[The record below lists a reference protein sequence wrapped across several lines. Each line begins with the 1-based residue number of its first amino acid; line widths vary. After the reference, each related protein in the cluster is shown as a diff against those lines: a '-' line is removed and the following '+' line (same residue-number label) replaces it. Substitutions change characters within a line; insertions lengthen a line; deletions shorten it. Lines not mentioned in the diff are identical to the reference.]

1 MIRVNVLYPNSAG
14 ATFDMG
20 YYLAKHM
27 PMVRER
33 MGPALKSMTVDQG
46 VNGGLP
52 GTEPAYQVVTALGF
66 ESVEAFQQA
75 FVPHALEILE
85 IQGDI
90 PKFTNVVPTIQIS
103 EVKM

>member
-1 MIRVNVLYPNSAG
+1 MIRINVLYPNSVG
-14 ATFDMG
+14 ATFDMD

-33 MGPALKSMTVDQG
+33 MGSALKSMTVDQG
-46 VNGGLP
+46 MNGGLP

-66 ESVEAFQQA
+66 DSVDAFQAA
-75 FVPHALEILE
+75 FVPHAPE

>member
-1 MIRVNVLYPNSAG
+1 MIRVNVLYANNAG
-14 ATFDMG
+14 ATFDMD

-33 MGPALKSMTVDQG
+33 LGSALKSMTVDQG

-66 ESVEAFQQA
+66 ESVETFQQA
-75 FVPHALEILE
+75 FVPHAPE

-90 PKFTNVVPTIQIS
+90 PKFTNIAPTIQIS

>member
-1 MIRVNVLYPNSAG
+1 MIRVNVLYPNNAG
-14 ATFDMG
+14 ATFDMD

-33 MGPALKSMTVDQG
+33 LGSALKSMTVDQG
-46 VNGGLP
+46 MNGGLP

-66 ESVEAFQQA
+66 ESMEAFQQA
-75 FVPHALEILE
+75 FVPHAPE

-90 PKFTNVVPTIQIS
+90 PKFTNVVPAIQIS

>member
-1 MIRVNVLYPNSAG
+1 MIRVNVLYPNNAG

-52 GTEPAYQVVTALGF
+52 GTEPVYQVVTALGF

-75 FVPHALEILE
+75 FMPHAPD

>member
-1 MIRVNVLYPNSAG
+1 MIRVNVLYPKNAG
-14 ATFDMG
+14 ATFDMD
-20 YYLAKHM
+20 YYLGKHM

-33 MGPALKSMTVDQG
+33 MGSALKSMTVDQG
-46 VNGGLP
+46 ISGGLP
-52 GTEPAYQVVTALGF
+52 GSDSAYRVVTALGF

-75 FVPHALEILE
+75 FVPHAPE

-103 EVKM
+103 EVKL

>member
-1 MIRVNVLYPNSAG
+1 MIRVNVLYPNNAG
-14 ATFDMG
+14 ATFDMD

-33 MGPALKSMTVDQG
+33 MGSALKSMSVDKG

-75 FVPHALEILE
+75 FVPHAPE

-103 EVKM
+103 DVKL

>member
-1 MIRVNVLYPNSAG
+1 MIRVNVLYPNNAG

-20 YYLAKHM
+20 YYLSKHM

-33 MGPALKSMTVDQG
+33 MGLALKSMTVDQG
-46 VNGGLP
+46 MSGGLP

-66 ESVEAFQQA
+66 ESVEAFQLA
-75 FVPHALEILE
+75 FVPHAPE

-90 PKFTNVVPTIQIS
+90 AKFTNVVPTIQIS
-103 EVKM
+103 EVRM

>member
-1 MIRVNVLYPNSAG
+1 MIRVNVLYPNNPG

-33 MGPALKSMTVDQG
+33 MGPALKSMTVDHG

-66 ESVEAFQQA
+66 ESVETFQQA
-75 FVPHALEILE
+75 FVPHAPE

-103 EVKM
+103 EVKL

>member
-1 MIRVNVLYPNSAG
+1 MIRVNVIYPNNAG
-14 ATFDMG
+14 ATFDMD
-20 YYLAKHM
+20 YYLVKHM

-33 MGPALKSMTVDQG
+33 LGSALKSMTVDQG

-52 GTEPAYQVVTALGF
+52 GTQPAYQVVTALGF

-75 FVPHALEILE
+75 FVPHAPE

-90 PKFTNVVPTIQIS
+90 PKYTNIVPTVQIS
-103 EVKM
+103 EVKL